1 MVILKDVLFVSVQC
15 AHLVLQV
22 LLLLQHLKWRADIL
36 NDNLGSASLGLRVDA
51 LVVGLINA
59 PFLHLSLKQVL
70 QRHLGG
76 ELMLELVPEG
86 LLAEPLSQL
95 LVGAVRYRVIVSLS
109 VGLQI
114 TLASIYRGFNRVLI
128 RVI

>member
-1 MVILKDVLFVSVQC
+1 
-15 AHLVLQV
+15 
-22 LLLLQHLKWRADIL
+22 
-36 NDNLGSASLGLRVDA
+36 
-51 LVVGLINA
+51 
-59 PFLHLSLKQVL
+59 
-70 QRHLGG
+70 
-76 ELMLELVPEG
+76 MLELVPEG